1 MIKRTYPQ
9 TRLRRTRAKSFL
21 RDLIAENNL
30 NTDDL
35 IQPIF
40 IADQSEDKIEI
51 PSMPGIHRHNLDS
64 LYLEVEALTQLGI
77 KSIAIFPAIDAGK
90 KDKDGS
96 YALDEGNIVCLALT
110 GLAER
115 FPDIIKIA
123 DVALDPY
130 TDHGHDGLL
139 MNGRVENDETIKLL
153 QDQALL
159 LAQSGADIIAPSDM
173 MDGRIKAIRDTLESN
188 KFFDTIILSYAA
200 KYASSFYGPF
210 REAVGSAANLGKA
223 SKKTYQMNF
232 ANLDEA
238 LHEVGMD
245 IEEGADI
252 VMVKPGTAYLDV
264 VHSIKSKFQVPT
276 FVYQVSGEYSML
288 QLSIEKGWLD
298 KDVMLES
305 LMCCKRAGANA
316 ILSYAAKQIAV
327 ELNS

>member
-1 MIKRTYPQ
+1 MIKRTFPQ
-9 TRLRRTRAKSFL
+9 SRLRRTRIKGSL
-21 RDLIAENNL
+21 RDLVAENHLSTN
-30 NTDDL
+30 DL

-40 IADQSEDKIEI
+40 IADQTEKKIEI
-51 PSMPGIHRHNLDS
+51 PSMPSIHRHNLDS
-64 LYLEVEALTQLGI
+64 LYAETEELINKGI
-77 KSIAIFPAIDAGK
+77 KSVAIFPAIDAAK
-90 KDKDGS
+90 KDKNGS
-96 YALDEGNIVCLALT
+96 HAFDDKNIVCLALK

-115 FPDIIKIA
+115 FPEVIKIA

-130 TDHGHDGLL
+130 TDHGHDGVLVD
-139 MNGRVENDETIKLL
+139 NNVDNDQTLELL
-153 QDQALL
+153 QDQAML
-159 LAQSGADIIAPSDM
+159 LAQSGADVLAPSDM
-173 MDGRIKAIRDTLESN
+173 MDGRVRVIRNILESN
-188 KFFDTIILSYAA
+188 GFVDTVILSYAA

-210 REAVGSAANLGKA
+210 REAVGSSANLGKA

-238 LHEVGMD
+238 LHETAMD

-264 VHSIKSKFQVPT
+264 VHAINCEFQIPT

-305 LMCCKRAGANA
+305 LLCCKRAGADA
-316 ILSYAAKQIAV
+316 ILTYAAKQIAS

>member
-9 TRLRRTRAKSFL
+9 SRLRRSRAKSNL
-21 RDLIAENNL
+21 RDLVAENKL
-30 NTDDL
+30 SIDDL

-40 IADQSEDKIEI
+40 IADQSENKIEI
-51 PSMPGIHRHNLDS
+51 SSMPGIYRHNLES
-64 LYLEVEALTQLGI
+64 LYIEVDELVSKGI
-77 KSIAIFPAIDAGK
+77 KSIAIFPSIDPSLK
-90 KDKDGS
+90 NLNGS
-96 YALDEGNIVCLALT
+96 HALEENNIVCSALKSLT
-110 GLAER
+110 EK
-115 FPDIIKIA
+115 FPDVIKIA

-139 MNGRVENDETIKLL
+139 IDGKIDNDKTLDLL
-153 QDQALL
+153 KEQSLI
-159 LAQSGADIIAPSDM
+159 LAQAGADILAPSDM
-173 MDGRIKAIRDTLESN
+173 MDGRVKIIRDTLESN
-188 KFFDTIILSYAA
+188 RFVDTIILSYAA

-210 REAVGSAANLGKA
+210 RDAVGSSKTLGKG

-238 LHEVGMD
+238 LHEVAMD
-245 IEEGADI
+245 INEGADI

-264 VHSIKSKFQVPT
+264 VHAIKSKFHIPT

-298 KDVMLES
+298 KNVMLES
-305 LMCCKRAGANA
+305 LMCCKRAGADA
-316 ILSYAAKQIAV
+316 ILTYAAKQIAS

>member
-9 TRLRRTRAKSFL
+9 SRLRRTRAKGYL
-21 RDLIAENNL
+21 RDLVAENYLSTN
-30 NTDDL
+30 DL

-40 IADQSEDKIEI
+40 VADQSEMKVDI
-51 PSMPGIHRHNLDS
+51 PSMPGIFRHNLES
-64 LYLEVEALTQLGI
+64 LYAETEELISQGI
-77 KSIAIFPAIDAGK
+77 KSIAIFPAIDSDK
-90 KDKDGS
+90 KDSQGS
-96 YALDEGNIVCLALT
+96 HAFDDNNIVCSALR
-110 GLAER
+110 GLVER
-115 FPDIIKIA
+115 FPEVIKIA

-130 TDHGHDGLL
+130 TDHGHDGILL
-139 MNGRVENDETIKLL
+139 DSRIDNDQTLKLL

-159 LAQSGADIIAPSDM
+159 LAQSGADVLAPSDM
-173 MDGRIKAIRDTLESN
+173 MDGRVRVIREILELNGFVDTV
-188 KFFDTIILSYAA
+188 ILSYAA

-210 REAVGSAANLGKA
+210 REAVGSSTNLGKA
-223 SKKTYQMNF
+223 SKKTYQMNV

-238 LHEVGMD
+238 LHETAMD

-264 VHSIKSKFQVPT
+264 VHAIKSEFQIPT

-305 LMCCKRAGANA
+305 LLCCKRAGADA
-316 ILSYAAKQIAV
+316 ILTYSAKQIAL

>member
-1 MIKRTYPQ
+1 MIRRTYPQ
-9 TRLRRTRAKSFL
+9 TRLRRTRVKGSM
-21 RDLIAENNL
+21 RDLIAQNKL
-30 NTDDL
+30 TTDDL

-64 LYLEVEALTQLGI
+64 LYFEVESLINEGI
-77 KSIAIFPAIDAGK
+77 RSVAIFPAIDASK
-90 KDKDGS
+90 KDGDGS
-96 YALDEGNIVCLALT
+96 HALDEGNIVCSALA
-110 GLAER
+110 GLSER
-115 FPDIIKIA
+115 FPEIIKIA

-139 MNGRVENDETIKLL
+139 IDGRVDNDETVLLL

-173 MDGRIKAIRDTLESN
+173 MDGRVKAIRDTLESN
-188 KFFDTIILSYAA
+188 KFIDTIILSYAA

-210 REAVGSAANLGKA
+210 REAVGSAVNLGKA

-264 VHSIKSKFQVPT
+264 VHAIKSAFQVPT

-298 KDVMLES
+298 KNVMLES
-305 LMCCKRAGANA
+305 LMCCKRAGADA
-316 ILSYAAKQIAV
+316 ILSYAAKEIAS

>member
-9 TRLRRTRAKSFL
+9 SRLRRTRAKGYL
-21 RDLIAENNL
+21 RDLVAENYLSTN
-30 NTDDL
+30 DL

-40 IADQSEDKIEI
+40 VADQSEMKVDI
-51 PSMPGIHRHNLDS
+51 PSMPGIFRHNLES
-64 LYLEVEALTQLGI
+64 LYAETEELISQGI
-77 KSIAIFPAIDAGK
+77 KSIAIFPAIDSDK
-90 KDKDGS
+90 KDSQGS
-96 YALDEGNIVCLALT
+96 HAFDDNNIVCSALR
-110 GLAER
+110 GLVER
-115 FPDIIKIA
+115 FPEVIKIA

-130 TDHGHDGLL
+130 TDHGHDGILL
-139 MNGRVENDETIKLL
+139 DSKVDNDQTLKLL

-159 LAQSGADIIAPSDM
+159 LAQSGADMLAPSDM
-173 MDGRIKAIRDTLESN
+173 MDGRVRLIRDILESN
-188 KFFDTIILSYAA
+188 GFVDTVILSYAA

-210 REAVGSAANLGKA
+210 REAVGSSTNLGKA
-223 SKKTYQMNF
+223 SKKTYQMNV

-238 LHEVGMD
+238 LHETAMD

-264 VHSIKSKFQVPT
+264 VHAIKSEFQIPT

-305 LMCCKRAGANA
+305 LLCCKRAGADA
-316 ILSYAAKQIAV
+316 ILTYAAKQIAL

>member
-9 TRLRRTRAKSFL
+9 SRLRRTRAKGYL
-21 RDLIAENNL
+21 RDLVAENHLSTN
-30 NTDDL
+30 DL

-40 IADQSEDKIEI
+40 IADQQEMRIDI
-51 PSMPGIHRHNLDS
+51 PSMPGIYRHNLES
-64 LYLEVEALTQLGI
+64 LYAETEELIKQGI
-77 KSIAIFPAIDAGK
+77 KSVAIFPAIDSDK
-90 KDKDGS
+90 KDAQGS
-96 YALDEGNIVCLALT
+96 HAFDDKNIVCSALR

-115 FPDIIKIA
+115 FPEVIKIA

-130 TDHGHDGLL
+130 TDHGHDGVLSDS
-139 MNGRVENDETIKLL
+139 RVDNDQTLKLL

-159 LAQSGADIIAPSDM
+159 LAQSGADVLAPSDM
-173 MDGRIKAIRDTLESN
+173 MDGRVKVIRNILESN
-188 KFFDTIILSYAA
+188 GLVDTVILSYAA

-238 LHEVGMD
+238 LHETAMD
-245 IEEGADI
+245 IQEGADI

-264 VHSIKSKFQVPT
+264 VHAIKSKFQIPT

-288 QLSIEKGWLD
+288 KLSIEKGWLD

-305 LMCCKRAGANA
+305 LLCCKRAGADA
-316 ILSYAAKQIAV
+316 ILTYAAKQIAS

>member
-9 TRLRRTRAKSFL
+9 SRLRRTRAKGYL
-21 RDLIAENNL
+21 RDLVAENHLSTN
-30 NTDDL
+30 DL

-40 IADQSEDKIEI
+40 VADQSEMKVDI
-51 PSMPGIHRHNLDS
+51 PSMPGIFRHNLES
-64 LYLEVEALTQLGI
+64 LYAEAEELIAQGI
-77 KSIAIFPAIDAGK
+77 KSIAIFPAIDSDK
-90 KDKDGS
+90 KDSQGS
-96 YALDEGNIVCLALT
+96 HAFDDNNIVCSALR

-115 FPDIIKIA
+115 FPEVIKIA

-130 TDHGHDGLL
+130 TDHGHDGILL
-139 MNGRVENDETIKLL
+139 DSKIDNDQTLKLL

-159 LAQSGADIIAPSDM
+159 LAQSGADVLAPSDM
-173 MDGRIKAIRDTLESN
+173 MDGRVGVIRDILESSG
-188 KFFDTIILSYAA
+188 FVDTVILSYAA

-210 REAVGSAANLGKA
+210 REAVGSSANLGKA
-223 SKKTYQMNF
+223 SKKTYQMNV

-238 LHEVGMD
+238 LHETAMD

-264 VHSIKSKFQVPT
+264 VHAIKSEFQIPT

-305 LMCCKRAGANA
+305 LLCCKRAGADA
-316 ILSYAAKQIAV
+316 ILTYAAKQIAL

>member
-9 TRLRRTRAKSFL
+9 SRLRRTRAKGYL
-21 RDLIAENNL
+21 RDLVAENHLSTN
-30 NTDDL
+30 DL

-40 IADQSEDKIEI
+40 IADQQEMKIDI
-51 PSMPGIHRHNLDS
+51 PSMPGIYRHNLES
-64 LYLEVEALTQLGI
+64 LYAETEELIKQGI
-77 KSIAIFPAIDAGK
+77 KSVAIFPAIDSDK
-90 KDKDGS
+90 KDAQGS
-96 YALDEGNIVCLALT
+96 HAFDDKNIVCSALR

-115 FPDIIKIA
+115 FPEVIKIA

-130 TDHGHDGLL
+130 TDHGHDGVLSDS
-139 MNGRVENDETIKLL
+139 RVDNDQTLKLL
-153 QDQALL
+153 QEQALL
-159 LAQSGADIIAPSDM
+159 LAQSGADVLAPSDM
-173 MDGRIKAIRDTLESN
+173 MDGRVKVIRNILESN
-188 KFFDTIILSYAA
+188 GLVDTIILSYTA

-238 LHEVGMD
+238 LHETAMD
-245 IEEGADI
+245 IQEGADI

-264 VHSIKSKFQVPT
+264 VHAIKSKFQIPT

-288 QLSIEKGWLD
+288 KLSIEKGWLD

-305 LMCCKRAGANA
+305 LLCCKRAGADA
-316 ILSYAAKQIAV
+316 ILTYAAKQIAS

>member
-9 TRLRRTRAKSFL
+9 SRLRRTRAKSYL
-21 RDLIAENNL
+21 RDLVAENHLTTN
-30 NTDDL
+30 DL

-40 IADQSEDKIEI
+40 IADQSEMKIDI
-51 PSMPGIHRHNLDS
+51 PSMPGIYRHNLES
-64 LYLEVEALTQLGI
+64 LYAETEELLKKGI
-77 KSIAIFPAIDAGK
+77 KSVAIFPAIDSEK
-90 KDKDGS
+90 KDAQGS
-96 YALDEGNIVCLALT
+96 HAFNDKNIVCTALR

-115 FPDIIKIA
+115 FPEVIKIA

-130 TDHGHDGLL
+130 TDHGHDGVLIDS
-139 MNGRVENDETIKLL
+139 RVDNDQTLNLL

-159 LAQSGADIIAPSDM
+159 LAQSGADVLAPSDM
-173 MDGRIKAIRDTLESN
+173 MDGRVKVIRHILESN
-188 KFFDTIILSYAA
+188 GFVDTVILSYAA

-210 REAVGSAANLGKA
+210 REAVGSAVNLGKA

-238 LHEVGMD
+238 LHETAMD

-264 VHSIKSKFQVPT
+264 VHAIKSEFQIPT

-288 QLSIEKGWLD
+288 KLSIEKGWLD

-305 LMCCKRAGANA
+305 LLCCKRAGADA
-316 ILSYAAKQIAV
+316 ILTYAAKQIAS

>member
-1 MIKRTYPQ
+1 MIKRTYPES
-9 TRLRRTRAKSFL
+9 RLRRTRAKGFL
-21 RDLIAENNL
+21 RDLVAENNL
-30 NTDDL
+30 STNDL

-40 IADQSEDKIEI
+40 IADQSDKKIEI
-51 PSMPGIHRHNLDS
+51 SSMPGIYRHNLDS
-64 LYLEVEALTQLGI
+64 LYAELEDLIKVGI
-77 KSIAIFPAIDAGK
+77 KSVAIFPAIDADK
-90 KDKDGS
+90 KDQEGS
-96 YALDEGNIVCLALT
+96 HALDERNIVCSALK
-110 GLAER
+110 GLVER
-115 FPDIIKIA
+115 FPEIIKIA

-130 TDHGHDGLL
+130 TDHGHDGLVIDGSI
-139 MNGRVENDETIKLL
+139 NNDRTLDLL
-153 QDQALL
+153 QNQALL

-173 MDGRIKAIRDTLESN
+173 MDGRVKAIRDILESN
-188 KFFDTIILSYAA
+188 GFVDTIILSYAA

-210 REAVGSAANLGKA
+210 REAVGSSANLGKA

-238 LHEVGMD
+238 LHETAMD

-264 VHSIKSKFQVPT
+264 VHAIKSEFQIPT

-305 LMCCKRAGANA
+305 LVCCRRAGADA
-316 ILSYAAKQIAV
+316 ILTYAAKQIAS

>member
-9 TRLRRTRAKSFL
+9 SRLRRTRTKGYL
-21 RDLIAENNL
+21 RDLVAENHLSTN
-30 NTDDL
+30 DL

-40 IADQSEDKIEI
+40 IADQQEMKIDI
-51 PSMPGIHRHNLDS
+51 PSMPGIYRHNLES
-64 LYLEVEALTQLGI
+64 LYAETEELIKQGI
-77 KSIAIFPAIDAGK
+77 KSVAIFPAIDSDK
-90 KDKDGS
+90 KDAQGTHAFDDK
-96 YALDEGNIVCLALT
+96 NIVCSALR

-115 FPDIIKIA
+115 FPEVIKIA

-130 TDHGHDGLL
+130 TDHGHDGVLSDS
-139 MNGRVENDETIKLL
+139 RVDNDQTLKLL
-153 QDQALL
+153 QEQALL
-159 LAQSGADIIAPSDM
+159 LAQFGADVLAPSDM
-173 MDGRIKAIRDTLESN
+173 MDGRVKVIRNILESN
-188 KFFDTIILSYAA
+188 GLVDTVILSYTA

-238 LHEVGMD
+238 LHETAMD
-245 IEEGADI
+245 IQEGADI

-264 VHSIKSKFQVPT
+264 VHAIKSKFQIPT

-288 QLSIEKGWLD
+288 KLSIEKGWLD

-305 LMCCKRAGANA
+305 LLCCKRAGADA
-316 ILSYAAKQIAV
+316 ILTYAAKQIAS

>member
-9 TRLRRTRAKSFL
+9 SRLRRTRAKGYL
-21 RDLIAENNL
+21 RDLVAENHLSTN
-30 NTDDL
+30 DL

-40 IADQSEDKIEI
+40 VADQSEMKVDI
-51 PSMPGIHRHNLDS
+51 PSMPGIFRHNLES
-64 LYLEVEALTQLGI
+64 LYAETEELISQGI
-77 KSIAIFPAIDAGK
+77 KSIAIFPAIDSDK
-90 KDKDGS
+90 KDSQGS
-96 YALDEGNIVCLALT
+96 HAFDDNNIVCSALR

-115 FPDIIKIA
+115 FPEVIKIA

-130 TDHGHDGLL
+130 TDHGHDGILL
-139 MNGRVENDETIKLL
+139 DSKVDNDQTLKLL

-159 LAQSGADIIAPSDM
+159 LAQSGADVLAPSDM
-173 MDGRIKAIRDTLESN
+173 MDGRVRVIREILELNGFVDTV
-188 KFFDTIILSYAA
+188 ILSYAA

-210 REAVGSAANLGKA
+210 REAVGSSTNLGKA
-223 SKKTYQMNF
+223 SKKTYQMNV

-238 LHEVGMD
+238 LHETAMD

-264 VHSIKSKFQVPT
+264 VHAIKSEFQIPT

-305 LMCCKRAGANA
+305 LLCCKRAGADA
-316 ILSYAAKQIAV
+316 ILTYAAKQIAL

>member
-9 TRLRRTRAKSFL
+9 SRLRRTRAKGYL
-21 RDLIAENNL
+21 RDLVAENHLSTN
-30 NTDDL
+30 DL

-40 IADQSEDKIEI
+40 VADQSEMKVDI
-51 PSMPGIHRHNLDS
+51 PSMPGIFRHNLES
-64 LYLEVEALTQLGI
+64 LYAEAEELIAQGI
-77 KSIAIFPAIDAGK
+77 KSIAIFPAIDSDK
-90 KDKDGS
+90 KDSQGS
-96 YALDEGNIVCLALT
+96 HAFDDNNIVCSALR

-115 FPDIIKIA
+115 FPEVIKIA

-130 TDHGHDGLL
+130 TDHGHDGILL
-139 MNGRVENDETIKLL
+139 DSKIDNDQTLKLL

-159 LAQSGADIIAPSDM
+159 LAQSGADVLAPSDM
-173 MDGRIKAIRDTLESN
+173 MDGRVRVIREILELNGFVDTV
-188 KFFDTIILSYAA
+188 ILSYAA

-210 REAVGSAANLGKA
+210 REAVGSSTNLGKA
-223 SKKTYQMNF
+223 SKKTYQMNV

-238 LHEVGMD
+238 LHETAMD

-264 VHSIKSKFQVPT
+264 VHAIKSEFQIPT

-305 LMCCKRAGANA
+305 LLCCKRAGADA
-316 ILSYAAKQIAV
+316 ILTYSAKQIAL

>member
-1 MIKRTYPQ
+1 MIKRSFPR
-9 TRLRRTRAKSFL
+9 TRLRRTREKGFL

-30 NTDDL
+30 SNNDL

-40 IADQSEDKIEI
+40 IADQSENKIEI
-51 PSMPGIHRHNLDS
+51 PSMPGIFRHNLDS
-64 LYLEVEALTQLGI
+64 LYSEVESLIQVGI
-77 KSIAIFPAIDAGK
+77 KSIAIFPAIEASK
-90 KDKDGS
+90 KDQNGS
-96 YALDEGNIVCLALT
+96 HALDESNIICLALA
-110 GLAER
+110 GLSQR

-139 MNGRVENDETIKLL
+139 KDGRIVNDETIKLL

-173 MDGRIKAIRDTLESN
+173 MDGRVKAIRDILELN
-188 KFFDTIILSYAA
+188 KFTDTVILSYAA

-210 REAVGSAANLGKA
+210 REAVGSAKNLGKA

-238 LHEVGMD
+238 LYETKMD

-264 VHSIKSKFQVPT
+264 VHAIKSAFQVPT

-305 LMCCKRAGANA
+305 LICCKRAGADA
-316 ILSYAAKQIAV
+316 ILTYAAKQIAS

>member
-96 YALDEGNIVCLALT
+96 YALDEGNIVCLALN
-110 GLAER
+110 GLADR

-130 TDHGHDGLL
+130 TDHGHDGLFI
-139 MNGRVENDETIKLL
+139 NGRVENDETVRLL

-264 VHSIKSKFQVPT
+264 VHAIKSEFQVPT

>member
-9 TRLRRTRAKSFL
+9 SRLRRTRAKSYL
-21 RDLIAENNL
+21 RDLVAENHLTTN
-30 NTDDL
+30 DL

-40 IADQSEDKIEI
+40 IADQSEMKIDI
-51 PSMPGIHRHNLDS
+51 PSMPGIYRHNLES
-64 LYLEVEALTQLGI
+64 LYTETEELLKKGI
-77 KSIAIFPAIDAGK
+77 KSVAIFPAIDSEK
-90 KDKDGS
+90 KDAQGS
-96 YALDEGNIVCLALT
+96 HAFNDKNIVCTALR

-115 FPDIIKIA
+115 FPEVIKIA

-130 TDHGHDGLL
+130 TDHGHDGVLL
-139 MNGRVENDETIKLL
+139 DSKVDNDQTLKLL

-159 LAQSGADIIAPSDM
+159 LAESGADVLAPSDM
-173 MDGRIKAIRDTLESN
+173 MDGRVKVIRNILESN
-188 KFFDTIILSYAA
+188 GLVDTIILSYTA

-238 LHEVGMD
+238 LHETAMD
-245 IEEGADI
+245 IQEGADI

-264 VHSIKSKFQVPT
+264 VHAIKSEFQIPT

-288 QLSIEKGWLD
+288 KLSIEKGWLD

-305 LMCCKRAGANA
+305 LLCCKRAGADA
-316 ILSYAAKQIAV
+316 ILTYAAKQIAS

>member
-1 MIKRTYPQ
+1 MIKRSFPR
-9 TRLRRTRAKSFL
+9 TRLRRTREKGFL

-30 NTDDL
+30 SNNDL

-40 IADQSEDKIEI
+40 IADQSENKIEI
-51 PSMPGIHRHNLDS
+51 PSMPGIFRHNLDS
-64 LYLEVEALTQLGI
+64 LYSEVESLIQVGI
-77 KSIAIFPAIDAGK
+77 KSIAIFPAIEASK
-90 KDKDGS
+90 KDQNGS
-96 YALDEGNIVCLALT
+96 HALDESNIICLALA
-110 GLAER
+110 GLSQR

-139 MNGRVENDETIKLL
+139 KDGRIVNDETIKLL

-173 MDGRIKAIRDTLESN
+173 MDGRVKAIRDILELN
-188 KFFDTIILSYAA
+188 KFTDTVILSYAA

-210 REAVGSAANLGKA
+210 REAVGSAKNLGNA

-238 LHEVGMD
+238 LYETKMD

-264 VHSIKSKFQVPT
+264 VHAIKSKFKVPT

-288 QLSIEKGWLD
+288 QSSIENGWLD
-298 KDVMLES
+298 KNVMLES
-305 LMCCKRAGANA
+305 LMCCKRAGADA
-316 ILSYAAKQIAV
+316 ILTYAAKQIAS
-327 ELNS
+327 ELNQ